1 METDKTALLQSS
13 LLLSFWHSE
22 TDVHF
27 QPWYWSGAAIHYCQ
41 MLGLYRDTDL
51 RQRVPRV
58 NQSQC
63 RTWRRIWW
71 TCVFRD
77 RWLSLTLGRP
87 LRIDVASCST
97 PLPSTEDF
105 LDGQPGTLNDDAI
118 RGFMP
123 SDLPRLARYWVK
135 LIRLT
140 NLLGDVLILNYRT
153 NSPCPT
159 VRQIEALENEITQ
172 VSLDISEETR
182 HGSQLA
188 TFYAY
193 HYQLHYQLSLTRV
206 FG

>member
-1 METDKTALLQSS
+1 
-13 LLLSFWHSE
+13 
-22 TDVHF
+22 
-27 QPWYWSGAAIHYCQ
+27 
-41 MLGLYRDTDL
+41 
-51 RQRVPRV
+51 
-58 NQSQC
+58 
-63 RTWRRIWW
+63 
-71 TCVFRD
+71 
-77 RWLSLTLGRP
+77 
-87 LRIDVASCST
+87 
-97 PLPSTEDF
+97 
-105 LDGQPGTLNDDAI
+105 
-118 RGFMP
+118 MP